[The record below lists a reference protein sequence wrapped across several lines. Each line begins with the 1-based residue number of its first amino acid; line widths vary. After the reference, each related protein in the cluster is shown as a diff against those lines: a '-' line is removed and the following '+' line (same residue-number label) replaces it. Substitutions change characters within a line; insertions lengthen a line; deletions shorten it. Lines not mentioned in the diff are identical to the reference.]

1 MLAQGLPPQPPPPR
15 PRWQDLTG
23 LSWLAGCGL
32 GFSL

>member
-1 MLAQGLPPQPPPPR
+1 MLAQGLPPQPPPR